1 MILIGLTGL
10 AGSGKNFVADQ
21 ITAKYESVRQIAFAD
36 PLKHVVHHMFDV
48 PLEDCY
54 TEKGKASKTWYTWA
68 DCRPAVEEAK
78 HAGLRIDGGLRSPM
92 SVRDL
97 LQWVGT
103 DLVRGCWNDQHWIL
117 LAERR
122 IKSATEEIVIVTDV
136 RFQNEANAV
145 MGLGGTILRPVG
157 RRAEGVP
164 QHVSECVDGITVGGM
179 IDNSPG
185 KTPADI
191 LLQVEAYVP
200 GLDRCRV
207 RA

>member
-1 MILIGLTGL
+1 MILIGLTGV

-54 TEKGKASKTWYTWA
+54 TEKGKASKTWYSWM
-68 DCRPAVEEAK
+68 DCAPAVEEAK
-78 HAGLRIDGGLRSPM
+78 YHSLQIDGGLRSQM
-92 SVRDL
+92 TVRDL

-103 DLVRGCWNDQHWIL
+103 DLVRACWNDRHWIM
-117 LAERR
+117 LAEQK
-122 IKSATEEIVIVTDV
+122 IKAAAEDIVIVTDV
-136 RFQNEANAV
+136 RFPNEAHAV

-157 RRAEGVP
+157 RRSEGVP
-164 QHVSECVDGITVGGM
+164 KHVSEAVDSIVVGGM